1 MGGLQR
7 VPLIGRKFAKNQAGV
22 FVPPKKVDGEKI
34 LGESWYRSSHPPAT
48 KVIPLGDKP
57 PSSKAK
63 TKRRA
68 ANKRAR
74 KARRMNRG

>member
-7 VPLIGRKFAKNQAGV
+7 VPLIGRKFAKNQAGI
-22 FVPPKKVDGEKI
+22 FVPPKKVDAEKI
-34 LGESWYRSSHPPAT
+34 LGVPWLRSSRPPTT

-57 PSSKAK
+57 HTSKAK
-63 TKRRA
+63 AKRRA

>member
-22 FVPPKKVDGEKI
+22 FVPPKKVDADK
-34 LGESWYRSSHPPAT
+34 LFM
-48 KVIPLGDKP
+48 DKP
-57 PSSKAK
+57 WLRSTRQPEAKVFEFTDKGKKGK